1 MNIRRKSQVDDFE
14 RRDGDDDIEGDIDS
28 AGPQSKNGVEYP
40 ITKTSDHYRAV
51 KESHSVK
58 AIAKAKK
65 LVKKS
70 RYTSLDGAF
79 PDAVVVNNY
88 NNKKKS
94 TIDLTGPSGV
104 SPTYVQSNANFSTVT
119 DSETR
124 DEFYFDA
131 NFEDV
136 EDPRNSDHYFEAIF
150 DDDCK
155 DASYPVTSPKIHLEE
170 NFERSN
176 AKANLPTKNGPDK
189 GNDDCPNTPNTLA
202 SSSISGDSRPT
213 DCSSTPDASVSPS
226 TSADDSSFNIST
238 SSKEM
243 STSDTS
249 LNQTTKK
256 KFRGRKYSSYQKLD
270 NHSASDEKIQLE
282 LDQRLRAIHKLKDV
296 TIEQNKKIKKME
308 LSNKADKLRLILFRK
323 EITYLRLKNAD
334 LGQRVTKLEDD
345 LERAKDDA
353 IVSEEEANRMCTA
366 LVLIRE
372 QIDEA
377 ENRTEKLDENV
388 EVEDLFAGGEG

>member
-1 MNIRRKSQVDDFE
+1 M
-14 RRDGDDDIEGDIDS
+14 
-28 AGPQSKNGVEYP
+28 
-40 ITKTSDHYRAV
+40 
-51 KESHSVK
+51 
-58 AIAKAKK
+58 
-65 LVKKS
+65 
-70 RYTSLDGAF
+70 
-79 PDAVVVNNY
+79 
-88 NNKKKS
+88 
-94 TIDLTGPSGV
+94 TGPSVV

-136 EDPRNSDHYFEAIF
+136 EDPRNNDHYFEAIF

-155 DASYPVTSPKIHLEE
+155 DASYTVNSPKIHLEE
-170 NFERSN
+170 SSERSN
-176 AKANLPTKNGPDK
+176 AKVNLSTKNDPDK
-189 GNDDCPNTPNTLA
+189 GNDDRPYPPNTLA
-202 SSSISGDSRPT
+202 SSTISSDSRPST
-213 DCSSTPDASVSPS
+213 CSTPGASVSPS
-226 TSADDSSFNIST
+226 TSADNPSVDISAST
-238 SSKEM
+238 KEM

-256 KFRGRKYSSYQKLD
+256 KFRGKKNSSYQKLD
-270 NHSASDEKIQLE
+270 NHSSSDEKIQLE

-345 LERAKDDA
+345 LETAKDDA

-366 LVLIRE
+366 LVLICE